1 MGTVS
6 WLHLSDW
13 HHQTISFD
21 QRLMRDKLIE
31 DIEKRTT
38 IGDGLENI
46 DFILFSGDISF
57 SGAKSEFKEVKA
69 ELSDPVREAVG
80 KNVPIFCV
88 PGNHDIERSRIID
101 ISPDLRNKIAQL
113 STTRAWQQFNDVVTL
128 PGTASELNKPL
139 SNYFDFLEALN
150 CKSDRSKLYNVR
162 TIKRGGI
169 KIGLIGINTAW
180 NSARFK
186 LELMDS
192 ANFFTMGLRPI
203 ANY

>member
-1 MGTVS
+1 M
-6 WLHLSDW
+6 
-13 HHQTISFD
+13 SFD

-69 ELSDPVREAVG
+69 ELIDPVREAVG

-128 PGTASELNKPL
+128 PVPRAS
-139 SNYFDFLEALN
+139 STSR
-150 CKSDRSKLYNVR
+150 CR
-162 TIKRGGI
+162 TILTFWKHS
-169 KIGLIGINTAW
+169 TAKVTDQ
-180 NSARFK
+180 SY
-186 LELMDS
+186 
-192 ANFFTMGLRPI
+192 TMYER
-203 ANY
+203 